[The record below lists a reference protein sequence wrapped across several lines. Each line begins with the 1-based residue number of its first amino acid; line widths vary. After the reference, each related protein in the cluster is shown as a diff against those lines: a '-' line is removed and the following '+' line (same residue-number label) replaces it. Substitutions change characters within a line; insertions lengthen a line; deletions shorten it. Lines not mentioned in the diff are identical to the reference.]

1 MTRSS
6 PFYLRSRRRDRALRR
21 GQVFPCRHVEIKC
34 VALRKVPGCLALSLS
49 ASLAAHAALYGGEHA
64 IGGAYHALLVQIA
77 LAAALGFIALVGA
90 LAWAQSGNSTDG
102 SVLAARLRERLP
114 GIGSV
119 IAAASAWYAGVEAV
133 EPHHAAVPGIAL
145 LAALAL
151 ASYATLCLAH
161 AITDAFA
168 RAVIAISRTSFSPRA
183 PAWNRRSSGH
193 LIPRRSFLTRRRF
206 ARPPPITF
214 ALPRA

>member
-1 MTRSS
+1 MEADGL
-6 PFYLRSRRRDRALRR
+6 LRERVLRR
-21 GQVFPCRHVEIKC
+21 GQVFPCRYLEMKC
-34 VALRKVPGCLALSLS
+34 VALRKVPGCLALGLS

-77 LAAALGFIALVGA
+77 LAAALGFVGLVGA
-90 LAWAQSGNSTDG
+90 LAWTQSGNSTDG
-102 SVLAARLRERLP
+102 SVLAARLRDRLP
-114 GIGSV
+114 GLGSI
-119 IAAASAWYAGVEAV
+119 IAAATACYAGVETV
-133 EPHHAAVPGIAL
+133 EPHHAGVSGIAL
-145 LAALAL
+145 LAALAV
-151 ASYATLCLAH
+151 ASYAALRLAH

-183 PAWNRRSSGH
+183 PAWNRRPRGR

-206 ARPPPITF
+206 ARPPPIAF